1 MIQCQRCKATNP
13 STESHCQRCG
23 SDLLP
28 GTGRANRIVAIVLG
42 VIMALLLAVPA
53 YLTMRDMPASGNALE
68 EAKCIV
74 TFLFL
79 GAGLL
84 LVFALYMALHKTP
97 EGMRYRM
104 RAYRHIRIDPEQ
116 AFADCT
122 KALEYMPADPLL
134 WKARGTLYD
143 KLDMG
148 TEALQEEIKALNN
161 AFTKAK
167 GKLRNELA
175 SQVITLH
182 ERLIGQFESTGLA
195 QEAARYQLRL
205 LDFAEAHINDLL
217 QFQSDRLGW
226 GTGVT
231 LANRS
236 ILRKQLQDKRLAMC
250 EAGMVKAI
258 AYCPGCTQ
266 VVEADSTLRC
276 PNSPGHRKLLDI
288 RYVMLDE
295 LDDARKAIEQK
306 HRPTR

>member
-1 MIQCQRCKATNP
+1 
-13 STESHCQRCG
+13 
-23 SDLLP
+23 
-28 GTGRANRIVAIVLG
+28 
-42 VIMALLLAVPA
+42 MALLLAVPA
-53 YLTMRDMPASGNALE
+53 YLTMRHMSASGNAPE
-68 EAKCIV
+68 EGRCIV

-84 LVFALYMALHKTP
+84 FVFALCTALRKTP
-97 EGMRYRM
+97 EGWRYRM
-104 RAYRHIRIDPEQ
+104 RAYRHLHTDPEQ
-116 AFADCT
+116 AFADAT
-122 KALEYMPADPLL
+122 KALEYTPADPLL

-143 KLDMG
+143 KLDLG

-161 AFTKAK
+161 ALTKAK

-175 SQVITLH
+175 RQVVTLH
-182 ERLIGQFESTGLA
+182 ERLIGRFESTGLV
-195 QEAARYQLRL
+195 QEAMRYQLRL
-205 LDFAEAHINDLL
+205 LDFAEAHVNDLL

-226 GTGVT
+226 ETGVT

-236 ILRKQLQDKRLAMC
+236 TLRKQLEEKRLAMC

-266 VVEADSTLRC
+266 VVEPDPKLRC

-295 LDDARKAIEQK
+295 LDDARKAIEQE

>member
-13 STESHCQRCG
+13 STESHCQQCG

-28 GTGRANRIVAIVLG
+28 GIGRANRIVAIVLG
-42 VIMALLLAVPA
+42 VILALLLAVPA
-53 YLTMRDMPASGNALE
+53 YLTMRHMSASDNAPE
-68 EAKCIV
+68 EARCIV

-104 RAYRHIRIDPEQ
+104 RAYRHVGIDPEQ

-175 SQVITLH
+175 RQVVKLH

-195 QEAARYQLRL
+195 QEAMRYQLRL
-205 LDFAEAHINDLL
+205 LDFAEAHVSDLV

-236 ILRKQLQDKRLAMC
+236 ILRKQLQEKRLALY
-250 EAGMVKAI
+250 ETGMVKAI
-258 AYCPGCTQ
+258 AYCPSCTQ
-266 VVEADSTLRC
+266 VVEPDSTLRC
-276 PNSPGHRKLLDI
+276 PHSPSHRKLLDI
-288 RYVMLDE
+288 RFVMFDE
-295 LDDARKAIEQK
+295 LDDARKTTEQK
-306 HRPTR
+306 HRPTQ